1 MRQYPNNSLSSHVK
15 MLRLLDYISV
25 LLFIATMAI
34 ISSCTKEVKIDIPG
48 YEEQL
53 VVDGQIHVDGFP
65 VVLLSRS
72 QNIYAA
78 TDLSA
83 YLESFVSD
91 ATVSVSNGSVSVPLQ
106 IYSIADLPLETQKRV
121 AEMLSLELNEVVFVP
136 ILVYSTTDPSMLGQV
151 GKTYELTIQ
160 HEGKSYIGSTE
171 LLQPVALDNIYWKP
185 DEDNAQFGSCWARLS
200 DPAGVYNAYRWERKI
215 INIQS
220 NGQPKDVIFRHSNSP
235 YFDDEFFDGLTFEF
249 ETRYPKK
256 DTTYP
261 EGYERYYKLGDT
273 VVIKFSR
280 VDQKVFTFFDKKDAQ
295 MSSAGNPFSTPV
307 NAPSNISGGALGI
320 WAGISP
326 WFDTLICVP

>member
-1 MRQYPNNSLSSHVK
+1 
-15 MLRLLDYISV
+15 
-25 LLFIATMAI
+25 MAI
-34 ISSCTKEVKIDIPG
+34 LPSCTKEVKIDIPG

-65 VVLLSRS
+65 VVLLSIS

-106 IYSIADLPLETQKRV
+106 IYSIADLPLETQMRV
-121 AEMLSLELNEVVFVP
+121 AEMLSLELNELVFVP

-151 GKTYELTIQ
+151 GKTYKLTIQ
-160 HEGKSYIGSTE
+160 HEGKSYTGSTE

-185 DEDNAQFGSCWARLS
+185 DTDNPLYGSCWARLS
-200 DPAGVYNAYRWERKI
+200 DPAGEYNAYRWERKI
-215 INIQS
+215 INIQAD
-220 NGQPKDVIFRHSNSP
+220 GQPKDAIFRHSDNP
-235 YFDDEFFDGLTFEF
+235 YFADEFFDGLTFEF
-249 ETRYPKK
+249 ETRYPIK
-256 DTTYP
+256 DSTYP
-261 EGYERYYKLGDT
+261 EGYQRYYKFGDT

-280 VDQKVFTFFDKKDAQ
+280 VDKNVFNFFDKKEAQ
-295 MSSAGNPFSTPV
+295 MGSAGNPFSTPV
-307 NAPSNISGGALGI
+307 NAPSNMSGGALGI

-326 WFDTLICVP
+326 WYDTLICEP

>member
-1 MRQYPNNSLSSHVK
+1 MIRNIINVSL
-15 MLRLLDYISV
+15 LCTFALL
-25 LLFIATMAI
+25 AI
-34 ISSCTKEVKIDIPG
+34 LSSCTKEVKIDIPG
-48 YEEQL
+48 FEEQL
-53 VVDGQIHVDGFP
+53 VVDGQIHADGFP

-83 YLESFVSD
+83 YLESFISD
-91 ATVSVSNGSVSVPLQ
+91 ATVSVSDGTVTVPLQ
-106 IYSIADLPLETQKRV
+106 VYSIADLPLETQKRV

-136 ILVYSTTDPSMLGQV
+136 ILVYSTTDPNMVGQV
-151 GKTYELTIQ
+151 GKTYELNIQ
-160 HEGKSYIGSTE
+160 YQGKTYTGSTD
-171 LLQPVALDNIYWKP
+171 LLQPVALDNVYWKP
-185 DEDNAQFGSCWARLS
+185 DVDNPMYGSCWARLS

-215 INIQS
+215 INTQT
-220 NGQPKDVIFRHSNSP
+220 NGQPKDVIFRHSSSP
-235 YFDDEFFDGLTFEF
+235 YFDDEFFDGVTFEF
-249 ETRYPKK
+249 ETRYPKP

-261 EGYERYYKLGDT
+261 DGYHRYYKLGDT

-280 VDQKVFTFFDKKDAQ
+280 VDKDVYTFFDKKDAQ
-295 MSSAGNPFSTPV
+295 ISSAGNPFSTPV

>member
-1 MRQYPNNSLSSHVK
+1 MARVFSNISL
-15 MLRLLDYISV
+15 LLLITT
-25 LLFIATMAI
+25 LAI

-65 VVLLSRS
+65 VVLLSKS

-83 YLESFVSD
+83 YLESFISD
-91 ATVSVSNGSVSVPLQ
+91 ASVSVSNGSVSVPLQ
-106 IYSIADLPLETQKRV
+106 IYDIADLPLETQKRV

-136 ILVYSTTDPSMLGQV
+136 IQVYSTTDPSILGQV

-160 HEGKSYIGSTE
+160 HGGKTYNGSTE

-185 DEDNAQFGSCWARLS
+185 DEDNPSFGSCWARLS

-215 INIQS
+215 INIQA

-249 ETRYPKK
+249 ETRYPKQ

-261 EGYERYYKLGDT
+261 EGYQRYYKLGDT

-280 VDQKVFTFFDKKDAQ
+280 VDQKVFTFFDKKEAQ
-295 MSSAGNPFSTPV
+295 MGSAGNPFSTPV
-307 NAPSNISGGALGI
+307 NAPSNMSGGALGI

-326 WFDTLICVP
+326 WFDTLICAP

>member
-1 MRQYPNNSLSSHVK
+1 
-15 MLRLLDYISV
+15 MLRRLDYISV

-151 GKTYELTIQ
+151 GKTYDLTIQ
-160 HEGKSYIGSTE
+160 HEGKSYTGSTE
-171 LLQPVALDNIYWKP
+171 LIQPVALDNIYWKP

-235 YFDDEFFDGLTFEF
+235 HFDDEFFDGVTFEF